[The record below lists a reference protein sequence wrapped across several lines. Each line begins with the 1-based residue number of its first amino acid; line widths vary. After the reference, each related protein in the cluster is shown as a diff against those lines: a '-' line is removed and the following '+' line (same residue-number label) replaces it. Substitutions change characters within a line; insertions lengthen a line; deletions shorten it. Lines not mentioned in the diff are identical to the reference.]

1 MLTSG
6 VDVIEATWR
15 PRCRPRADMAP
26 RGMQRLSSSFALVVV
41 LVVPTWSAL
50 GGCAARFQGELDGD
64 LVPSFSSAAFA
75 LRAGTGTTATVTGFA
90 VQGDSCAEALT
101 FTGLQQR
108 SLEATSEDRR
118 DQTATAQ
125 ADWFNRVV
133 PDGQWLM
140 SVVLRAD
147 RPTFL
152 KDAKVDVDNLDTDVA
167 VQMSL
172 CRSDGLAE
180 ARDGAF
186 EPKLDCYLA
195 TDGPL
200 QIALDDE
207 AETLRLLAD
216 SRPLEFGQNGQ
227 DQGDLLVDVSL
238 GACDGFADALDELQA
253 VGGKLVV
260 GEGEGEGEPVPGA
273 CSEECFAQPTGE
285 VVCRTVCR

>member
-1 MLTSG
+1 M
-6 VDVIEATWR
+6 
-15 PRCRPRADMAP
+15 P
-26 RGMQRLSSSFALVVV
+26 RLSSSLALVVL
-41 LVVPTWSAL
+41 LVVPAWSAL
-50 GGCAARFQGELDGD
+50 SGCAARFQGELDGD
-64 LVPSFSSAAFA
+64 EVPSFSSAAFA
-75 LRAGTGTTATVTGFA
+75 LRAGTGTNAMVTGFA
-90 VQGDSCAEALT
+90 VKGDSCAEALE

-118 DQTATAQ
+118 DQTARAQ

-133 PDGQWLM
+133 PEGQWLM

-147 RPTFL
+147 SQTFL
-152 KDAKVDVDNLDTDVA
+152 NDVKVDVDNLDTDVA
-167 VQMSL
+167 VQLSL

-186 EPKLDCYLA
+186 APKLDCYLA

-200 QIALDDE
+200 QISLDDE

-216 SRPLEFGQNGQ
+216 RTALEFGQNGQ
-227 DQGDLLVDVSL
+227 DQGDLLLDVTL
-238 GACDGFADALDELQA
+238 GACDGFADALDDLQA

-260 GEGEGEGEPVPGA
+260 GEGEGEGEAVPGP

-285 VVCRTVCR
+285 IVCQTVCR